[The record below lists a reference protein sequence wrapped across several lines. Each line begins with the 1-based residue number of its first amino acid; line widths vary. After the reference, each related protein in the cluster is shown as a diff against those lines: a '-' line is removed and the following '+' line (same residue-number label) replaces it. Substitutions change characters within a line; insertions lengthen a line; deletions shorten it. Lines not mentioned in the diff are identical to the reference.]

1 MSNVIVI
8 GAGAAGM
15 MAAIAAAG
23 NGHQVTVLE
32 KNEKAGKKIYITGKG
47 RCNIT
52 NACDVE
58 ELFNNVVTNKK
69 FLYSAFYGFTNDDV
83 VAMLNDAGLATKVER
98 GNRVFPVSDRAGEVD
113 VTHAFAANLGAGDFN
128 AALFADHA
136 AILEALVLA
145 AKALIILHR
154 AKDLGTEKTV
164 AFRLLGTIVNRLRLL
179 DFTVGPGVDL
189 FGTGKSDADRVE
201 MIFRL
206 DLVEDIVKRH
216 SHRLISP

>member
-1 MSNVIVI
+1 M
-8 GAGAAGM
+8 
-15 MAAIAAAG
+15 
-23 NGHQVTVLE
+23 
-32 KNEKAGKKIYITGKG
+32 
-47 RCNIT
+47 
-52 NACDVE
+52 
-58 ELFNNVVTNKK
+58 
-69 FLYSAFYGFTNDDV
+69 
-83 VAMLNDAGLATKVER
+83 
-98 GNRVFPVSDRAGEVD
+98 SDRAGEVD
-113 VTHAFAANLGAGDFN
+113 VTHAFAANLGERDFN
-128 AALFADHA
+128 ATLFADHA

-216 SHRLISP
+216 SHRLISLSS

>member
-1 MSNVIVI
+1 MLCRILEYFAGYDKAKSERRIPYAAAKAASYLEECKAMQNSAGGIIECVITGVPAGIGDPVFEKIDANLAKAIFSI
-8 GAGAAGM
+8 GAVKGFEIGDGFAV
-15 MAAIAAAG
+15 AAA
-23 NGHQVTVLE
+23 
-32 KNEKAGKKIYITGKG
+32 TGL
-47 RCNIT
+47 T
-52 NACDVE
+52 N
-58 ELFNNVVTNKK
+58 
-69 FLYSAFYGFTNDDV
+69 
-83 VAMLNDAGLATKVER
+83 NDA
-98 GNRVFPVSDRAGEVD
+98 F
-113 VTHAFAANLGAGDFN
+113 VTD
-128 AALFADHA
+128 
-136 AILEALVLA
+136 ALVLA
-145 AKALIILHR
+145 AKAFIILHR

>member
-83 VAMLNDAGLATKVER
+83 VAMLNTAGLATKVER
-98 GNRVFPVSDRAGEVD
+98 GNRVFPVSDRAGD
-113 VTHAFAANLGAGDFN
+113 VI
-128 AALFADHA
+128 AALVRIMKKLGVKLEYDTTVTEIITGTLDKTDGTADA
-136 AILEALVLA
+136 ADGGKCGA
-145 AKALIILHR
+145 AAGAIATTVTGVRCAYGKIGR
-154 AKDLGTEKTV
+154 ASCRE
-164 AFRLLGTIVNRLRLL
+164 
-179 DFTVGPGVDL
+179 
-189 FGTGKSDADRVE
+189 RV
-201 MIFRL
+201 
-206 DLVEDIVKRH
+206 
-216 SHRLISP
+216 